1 MWNISKNGQQ
11 VKLTNGVQDF
21 RLCHIGHNAFHSYLN
36 EFVSL
41 YEYYVCT
48 IICSVTTSGFPF
60 LTRTEKYTNNVGT
73 GKRHTQKW
81 KKLWTGRDHELWMR
95 LLCPSVCSSLL
106 FCTELVQ
113 RYGNHDC
120 ETGPCNVKRDCQ
132 HGVRGPRTGPSYVC

>member
-21 RLCHIGHNAFHSYLN
+21 HLCHIGHNALHSYLN
-36 EFVSL
+36 ESFSL

-48 IICSVTTSGFPF
+48 IICSVTTIGFPF

-81 KKLWTGRDHELWMR
+81 KKL
-95 LLCPSVCSSLL
+95 
-106 FCTELVQ
+106 
-113 RYGNHDC
+113 
-120 ETGPCNVKRDCQ
+120 
-132 HGVRGPRTGPSYVC
+132 